1 MGTLKSQKRDQ
12 RIMIELIR
20 EVALNLEKSSDEL
33 EILILTGNMVSSI
46 YPGICLIITHIPP
59 GANYCQVIFQKGF
72 DGIKE
77 DITSLM
83 GFDVF
88 SSEFSFSD
96 LSPENLKFS
105 RTGKLNLVKN
115 GLHSLKPLSVPE
127 TVVSKGRKALGI
139 DKVYLMG
146 MVHEQNHYGNCTL
159 FTRKSSPLYG
169 DDLYFIETMILLATL
184 ALQRTRA
191 TQSIVESEDRYR
203 LLIENAP
210 VAIMIHRKGII
221 EYVNKA
227 GIRLLKAGS
236 SEELMGT
243 NAMDLLHPD
252 DKKMAMERIGQMY
265 RTGESAPIA
274 EERFFTMDKCLIT
287 LQVAASII
295 QYKGGPASLVFG
307 LDVTNLKEAEAQVR
321 AYSRELEEANIAKDK
336 FFSIIAHDLKGPFN
350 SILGFSDI
358 LFTEYDEY
366 TDDERKHFI
375 RNICSAAHNSF
386 RLLENLLEWSR
397 AQTNRM
403 EFKQEVLEIS
413 SIINDI
419 LLLLKDQAESKDIH
433 MFSAVEYNTR
443 VFADENMVK
452 TILRNLLSNAIK
464 YSKRKGNI
472 RIMERSF
479 SDPESGKD
487 MVEIL
492 VRDEGIGISQEVLVQ
507 LFRIDRIIKTSG
519 TENET
524 GTGLGLL
531 LCKELVERN
540 QGRITAESKSGE
552 GSIFSFTLL
561 KA

>member
-1 MGTLKSQKRDQ
+1 
-12 RIMIELIR
+12 
-20 EVALNLEKSSDEL
+20 
-33 EILILTGNMVSSI
+33 
-46 YPGICLIITHIPP
+46 
-59 GANYCQVIFQKGF
+59 
-72 DGIKE
+72 
-77 DITSLM
+77 
-83 GFDVF
+83 
-88 SSEFSFSD
+88 
-96 LSPENLKFS
+96 
-105 RTGKLNLVKN
+105 
-115 GLHSLKPLSVPE
+115 
-127 TVVSKGRKALGI
+127 
-139 DKVYLMG
+139 
-146 MVHEQNHYGNCTL
+146 
-159 FTRKSSPLYG
+159 
-169 DDLYFIETMILLATL
+169 
-184 ALQRTRA
+184 
-191 TQSIVESEDRYR
+191 
-203 LLIENAP
+203 
-210 VAIMIHRKGII
+210 
-221 EYVNKA
+221 
-227 GIRLLKAGS
+227 
-236 SEELMGT
+236 
-243 NAMDLLHPD
+243 
-252 DKKMAMERIGQMY
+252 
-265 RTGESAPIA
+265 
-274 EERFFTMDKCLIT
+274 
-287 LQVAASII
+287 
-295 QYKGGPASLVFG
+295 
-307 LDVTNLKEAEAQVR
+307 
-321 AYSRELEEANIAKDK
+321 
-336 FFSIIAHDLKGPFN
+336 
-350 SILGFSDI
+350 
-358 LFTEYDEY
+358 
-366 TDDERKHFI
+366 
-375 RNICSAAHNSF
+375 
-386 RLLENLLEWSR
+386 
-397 AQTNRM
+397 M